1 MTKTLKAIKNFFL
14 KIWNFVDRKIIVP
27 ITKLVLKITGSFDK
41 SSKKLENWLS
51 KTNTLLFV
59 SLFLAVAIFIVIDR
73 KIIFFSENSAE
84 VLRNREVQAIYN
96 EEAYV
101 VEGLPETVDITL
113 IGSKTNLYMASQSPA
128 GDIIVDLNGLK
139 PGSHKVEIKYDQV
152 TSSIDYKVNPSV
164 ATVIIYQKM
173 SETKTLTYDVLN
185 QDKLDSKLV
194 INNVKIDTDKVVI
207 KGADYQLKKVATVK
221 ALIDINNIV
230 KQEVGTTT
238 LKDVPLK
245 AYDHEGNVVDVE
257 IVPTKIDAEIEIA
270 SPSKT
275 LPIKVVPVG
284 EVAFGQAISS
294 MDVNETEVTVY
305 GTEEALANLTYIPV
319 EIDVNELKE
328 NHQYKLEL
336 ESPVGIKSM
345 SVKNVTVNVVLGTV
359 ADKDI
364 ENIRIDVRN
373 LKEGYSVQGL
383 TDSDIKVTVNV
394 KGVSTV
400 LDQITTDDITAY
412 IDLKDIELNSSSE
425 DGYEV
430 DVQVEGTDARV
441 QYLVKTK
448 KVKIRIIKNN

>member
-1 MTKTLKAIKNFFL
+1 MMKLFRTIKNFFL
-14 KIWNFVDRKIIVP
+14 KIWNFIDKKIIVP
-27 ITKLVLKITGSFDK
+27 ITKLVLKITSSFD
-41 SSKKLENWLS
+41 SSGKKLENWLS

-84 VLRNREVQAIYN
+84 VLRNREVHAIYN

-128 GDIIVDLNGLK
+128 SDVIVDLSGLK
-139 PGSHKVEIKYDQV
+139 PGSHKVEIKYDQAV
-152 TSSIDYKVNPSV
+152 SSIDYKVNPSV

-194 INNVKIDTDKVVI
+194 INSVKIDTDKVVI

-238 LKDVPLK
+238 LKDIPLK
-245 AYDHEGNVVDVE
+245 AYDQNGNVVDVE
-257 IVPTKIDAEIEIA
+257 IVPSKIDAEIEIA
-270 SPSKT
+270 SPSKK
-275 LPIKVVPVG
+275 LPIKVIPVG

-294 MDVNETEVTVY
+294 INANETEVTVY
-305 GTEEALANLTYIPV
+305 GTEEALSNLTYLPV

-328 NHQYKLEL
+328 NRQYKLEL
-336 ESPVGIKSM
+336 EAPVGIKSM
-345 SVKNVTVNVVLGTV
+345 DVKNITVNIVLDTV

-373 LKEGYSVQGL
+373 LSDGYSVQGL
-383 TDSDIKVTVNV
+383 SDSDIKVTVNI
-394 KGVSTV
+394 KGVSSV
-400 LDQITTDDITAY
+400 LEQITAEDVSAY
-412 IDLKDIELNSSSE
+412 IDLN
-425 DGYEV
+425 GYGEGEHEV
-430 DVQVEGTDARV
+430 DVQVEGTDVKV

-448 KVKIRIIKNN
+448 KVKIKIIKND

>member
-1 MTKTLKAIKNFFL
+1 MTKLLKAIKNFFL
-14 KIWNFVDRKIIVP
+14 KIWNFIDRKIIVP
-27 ITKLVLKITGSFDK
+27 ITKLVLKITGNFDK
-41 SSKKLENWLS
+41 SGKKLENWLS
-51 KTNTLLFV
+51 KTNTLLFI
-59 SLFLAVAIFIVIDR
+59 SLFLSVAIFIVIDK

-84 VLRNREVQAIYN
+84 VLRNREVHAIYN

-101 VEGLPETVDITL
+101 VEGIPETVDITL

-128 GDIIVDLNGLK
+128 RDVIVDLTGLK

-152 TSSIDYKVNPSV
+152 TSSIDYEVNPSV

-173 SETKTLTYDVLN
+173 SETKTLTYDILN

-230 KQEVGTTT
+230 KQEIGTTT

-245 AYDHEGNVVDVE
+245 AYDQNGNVVDVE
-257 IVPTKIDAEIEIA
+257 IVPTKIDAEIQIA
-270 SPSKT
+270 SPSKK
-275 LPIKVVPVG
+275 LPIKVIPKG

-294 MDVNETEVTVY
+294 ININETEVTVY
-305 GTEEALANLTYIPV
+305 GTEDALSQLTYIPV
-319 EIDVNELKE
+319 EIDVSELKE
-328 NHQYKLEL
+328 SHQYKLEL
-336 ESPVGIKSM
+336 EAPVGVKSM
-345 SVKNVTVNVVLGTV
+345 NIKNVTVDVELGTV

-364 ENIRIDVRN
+364 ENIRIDVKN
-373 LKEGYSVQGL
+373 LGEQYSVQGL
-383 TDSDIKVTVNV
+383 SDSDIKVTVNV

-400 LDQITTDDITAY
+400 LDQITAADITAY
-412 IDLKDIELNSSSE
+412 IDLS
-425 DGYEV
+425 GYGEGEHEV
-430 DVQVEGTDARV
+430 DVQVEGTDVKV

-448 KVKIRIIKNN
+448 KVKIKIIKNS